1 MYVIK
6 VLLDKFFAGGYFTLT
21 NIFLVIALVVLI
33 LCSAFFSA
41 SEIAFSSSSGVRLK
55 TLAEENVKG
64 SRKALYI
71 SEHFDNALSAVLV
84 GNNFVNI
91 LSTTLCAYLFLNVIS
106 NPVVYNVVN
115 TVVMTIV
122 ILIFGEIIPKSLAKN
137 NPEKACLLL
146 APILYV
152 VMKILFIFCFP
163 FNMLQKALRKNKNT
177 ESKKPTVTEDELE
190 TIVETMEEEGVIE
203 EQDADII
210 YGALKFSDVSVKDV
224 MTPRVDVVCINIKSS
239 IEDIKKVFLKTQF
252 SRIPVYEKSKD
263 NIIGILNQK
272 TFFSAIVGKN
282 HINIHNMLTPALFV
296 SKTTKVNDVMKLM
309 QKEQNHIAIVSDE
322 YGGTSGIITM
332 EDCFEEVFGE
342 VYDEHDDIVT
352 TISKIEEN
360 KYRVNAELSV
370 EELFD
375 FLQIEKMPKEKYSNI
390 ASFLCHLEEDVPQ
403 QGKVIA
409 YKTIDEMIDEDS
421 KFIKKELVLSFKL
434 ARVEKRRIR
443 EVELTVSQQILD
455 E

>member
-1 MYVIK
+1 M
-6 VLLDKFFAGGYFTLT
+6 
-21 NIFLVIALVVLI
+21 
-33 LCSAFFSA
+33 CSAFFSA
-41 SEIAFSSSSGVRLK
+41 SEIAFSSSSSVRLK
-55 TLAEENVKG
+55 NLAEDNVKG

-71 SEHFDNALSAVLV
+71 SEHFDSALSTVLV

-91 LSTTLCAYLFLNVIS
+91 LSTTLCAYLFLNIIS
-106 NPVVYNVVN
+106 NPVVYNIVN

-122 ILIFGEIIPKSLAKN
+122 ILIFGEILPKSIAKN
-137 NPEKACLLL
+137 NPEKACLFI
-146 APILYV
+146 APILFI
-152 VMKILFIFCFP
+152 VMKVLFIFCVP
-163 FNMLQKALRKNKNT
+163 FNLLQKAFRKKQNDEN
-177 ESKKPTVTEDELE
+177 KKPTITEDELE

-210 YGALKFSDVSVKDV
+210 YGALKFNDVSVKDV
-224 MTPRVDVVCINIKSS
+224 MTPRVDVVCINIKCN
-239 IEDIKKVFLKTQF
+239 IEDIKKTFLRTQF

-282 HINIHNMLTPALFV
+282 HINIHSMLTPALFV
-296 SKTTKVNDVMKLM
+296 SQTTKINDVMKLM
-309 QKEQNHIAIVSDE
+309 QKEQKHMAIVSDE

-352 TISKIEEN
+352 TISKIEDN
-360 KYRVNAELSV
+360 KFRVNAELSV

-390 ASFLCHLEEDVPQ
+390 ASFLCHISDSVPQ
-403 QGKVIA
+403 QGKVIT
-409 YKTIDEMIDEDS
+409 YKTVDETIGEDS
-421 KFIKKELVLSFKL
+421 KFIKTELVLSFKL
-434 ARVEKRRIR
+434 IKVEKRRIR
-443 EVELTVSQQILD
+443 EVELTLTSQVID